1 MPYIPSVISDQM
13 RVLHAALQLT
23 TFTIEQLVDL
33 AGVGAQ
39 VAQAIVDRS
48 RDMIEEVES
57 DVGGPKL
64 YHLRESS
71 RPRLTREAVDLAD
84 RLRLARPG
92 AQDTART
99 VVIALEAAESS
110 TELRKLADSDSRAWA
125 ERAVVQLEVARRLA
139 VLVSDTTAR
148 AALRRR
154 VVQLAGRLEGIPL
167 PPPPKPPVSV
177 QRPPV
182 KAWRVQSTCS
192 SRASRTIWRS
202 PNRRLYD
209 AVERRFITL
218 DDVRRLVNDL
228 VEFVVI
234 DKRGRGDITRSI
246 LLQIISE
253 MEESGDPLMSR
264 EFLLELI
271 RCHGEELQRPLGIY
285 LEQSLKLLAAERAA
299 TNNPEEL
306 QPAQ

>member
-1 MPYIPSVISDQM
+1 MPYVPSVIPEQT

-23 TFTIEQLVDL
+23 TFTVEQLADL
-33 AGVGAQ
+33 TGVGEP
-39 VAQAIVDRS
+39 VIQAIVDRS

-57 DVGGPKL
+57 NVGGPKL
-64 YHLRESS
+64 YHLRESA

-84 RLRLARPG
+84 RLRFAQRPSI
-92 AQDTART
+92 QDTVRT
-99 VVIALEAAESS
+99 VVVALDAAESS
-110 TELRKLADSDSRAWA
+110 SELRELADSDSRAWGV
-125 ERAVVQLEVARRLA
+125 RGVVQLEMARRLT

-148 AALRRR
+148 TALRRR
-154 VVQLAGRLEGIPL
+154 VVQLAGHLEGIPL
-167 PPPPKPPVSV
+167 PPPPQLPASA

-192 SRASRTIWRS
+192 SRAPRTIWRS

-209 AVERRFITL
+209 ALERRFITL
-218 DDVRRLVNDL
+218 DDVRRLVNEL

-253 MEESGDPLMSR
+253 MEESDAPLMSR

-271 RCHGEELQRPLGIY
+271 RCHGDELQRPLGIY
-285 LEQSLKLLAAERAA
+285 LEQSLKLLAAECEACK
-299 TNNPEEL
+299 PKDL
-306 QPAQ
+306 QPS